1 MKKAARS
8 ESIRGHFFW
17 TFNSILLF
25 YLNIFVNCRDV
36 VQQYLRDVM
45 LLISIKSL

>member
-1 MKKAARS
+1 MKKAVRS

-17 TFNSILLF
+17 TFISILLF
-25 YLNIFVNCRDV
+25 YLIIFVNCRDV